1 MKPAEQTP
9 LSALYMAALSKGQEI
24 SKRNFG
30 VFKSSKNEWNL
41 FKDFF
46 FWFDLFLKV
55 AFFSESVIRF
65 LNLPISKK
73 KYIPKNY
80 LELEI

>member
-46 FWFDLFLKV
+46 FWFNLFLEARAEILKKTQFV
-55 AFFSESVIRF
+55 FVEIWRYQ
-65 LNLPISKK
+65 NLLLKFPD
-73 KYIPKNY
+73 
-80 LELEI
+80 L